1 LAALQQDGRI
11 LALDQQLKTL
21 EQQKGQVLGQGLP
34 PDQARAAVQ
43 GIERQAEGVK
53 QQLGQELKAMEP
65 RLQAAAQELAKVAQ
79 ELKQPPPR
87 IALDGVKAEG
97 AWGAAEFVKA
107 AGVAQQALQ
116 TATAAGGGNQETQ
129 KAIAAMKAAIEA
141 GQALSNPVSL
151 AKTSV
156 QIAKNAIEMER

>member
-1 LAALQQDGRI
+1 MAM
-11 LALDQQLKTL
+11 DQQLKSL
-21 EQQKGQVLGQGLP
+21 EQQKNQVLSQGLA

-53 QQLGQELKAMEP
+53 QQLGQELKAMGP
-65 RLQAAAQELAKVAQ
+65 RLQAAAQDLAKVAQ

-87 IALDGVKAEG
+87 IAMEGLKAEG
-97 AWGAAEFVKA
+97 ARAASEFVKA
-107 AGVAQQALQ
+107 ASVAQQALQ
-116 TATAAGGGNQETQ
+116 TAMTAGGGSQETQ

-151 AKTSV
+151 AKTAV
-156 QIAKNAIEMER
+156 QVAKNAIVMER